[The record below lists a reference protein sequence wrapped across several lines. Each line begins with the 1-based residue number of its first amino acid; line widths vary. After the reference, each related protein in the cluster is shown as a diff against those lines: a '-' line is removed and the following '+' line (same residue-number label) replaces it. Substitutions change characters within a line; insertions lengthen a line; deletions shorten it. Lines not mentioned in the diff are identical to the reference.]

1 MPMYRFLECTAGR
14 YMSRSVR
21 TVTRDLELRELQ
33 ALFAKHDFNAFPVV
47 EGNRVVGL
55 VTKFDFLKTFVF
67 TTKQMVPQ
75 YEELM
80 ARTVG
85 EVMTEAVVHV
95 EPDAPL
101 TRVLQLMVDLRARSF
116 PVMDEDGALAG
127 VISREDI
134 MRALKDAV
142 REGD

>member
-1 MPMYRFLECTAGR
+1 
-14 YMSRSVR
+14 MSRSVR
-21 TVTRDLELRELQ
+21 TVTRDLELGELQ
-33 ALFAKHDFNAFPVV
+33 ALFAKHDFNAFPVM
-47 EGNRVVGL
+47 EGDRVVGL

-85 EVMTEAVVHV
+85 EVMAEAVVHV
-95 EPDAPL
+95 EPKAPL

-116 PVMDEDGALAG
+116 PVMDDDGALAG
-127 VISREDI
+127 MISREDI

>member
-1 MPMYRFLECTAGR
+1 
-14 YMSRSVR
+14 MSRSVR

-55 VTKFDFLKTFVF
+55 VTKFDLLKTFVF
-67 TTKQMVPQ
+67 TTKQMVPE

-95 EPDAPL
+95 EPKAPL

-127 VISREDI
+127 MLSREDI

>member
-1 MPMYRFLECTAGR
+1 MPMYRFLECTAGL

-21 TVTRDLELRELQ
+21 TVTRDLELGELQ
-33 ALFAKHDFNAFPVV
+33 ALFAKHDFNAFPVM
-47 EGNRVVGL
+47 EGDRVVGL

-85 EVMTEAVVHV
+85 EVMAEAVVHV
-95 EPDAPL
+95 EPKAPL

-116 PVMDEDGALAG
+116 PVMDDDGALAG
-127 VISREDI
+127 MISREDI